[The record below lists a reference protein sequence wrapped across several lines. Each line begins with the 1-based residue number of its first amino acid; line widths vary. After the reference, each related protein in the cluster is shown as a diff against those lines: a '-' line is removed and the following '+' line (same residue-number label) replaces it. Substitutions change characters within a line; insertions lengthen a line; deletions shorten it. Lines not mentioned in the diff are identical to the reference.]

1 MTCFIYL
8 NEIEMTIPNR
18 LYNFWE
24 IVEIL
29 PYEDCD
35 TSHWPWYVY
44 EMIDAFS
51 KNPEVKIIYDELH
64 TYEPMWW
71 DKFYYYQYK
80 VRDYRGDCRYV
91 NEEWIRPR
99 SATALF
105 I

>member
-1 MTCFIYL
+1 
-8 NEIEMTIPNR
+8 MTIPDR
-18 LYNFWE
+18 LYNEWN

-35 TSHWPWYVY
+35 TTYWPWYVY

-51 KNPEVKIIYDELH
+51 ENPEVEIIYDELH
-64 TYEPMWW
+64 TYEPLWW

-99 SATALF
+99 NTIALF

>member
-1 MTCFIYL
+1 MTCFICL

-18 LYNFWE
+18 LYNFWD

-29 PYEDCD
+29 PPEDCD

-44 EMIDAFS
+44 EMIDTFS
-51 KNPEVKIIYDELH
+51 KNPEIEIIYDELH
-64 TYEPMWW
+64 TAERNWEV
-71 DKFYYYQYK
+71 FYYYQYK

-99 SATALF
+99 SITALF